1 MKFKQLL
8 LVSVFLAAFS
18 PTRAQEV
25 DSNRRLTIILRDGTV
40 YHGTLAYDDGRE
52 MKFNTEELGLL
63 VLRKQD
69 LRRMENNEE
78 APKSPSDGFV
88 PVVKEGPFTTRY
100 GVTTNGFSIK
110 KGENYGLISL
120 YGPEI
125 HFAVT
130 DRLNIGYMT
139 TWAASPMAV
148 SLKYTFTTDDSP
160 VQLSAGS
167 LIMSSGFIQSMR
179 GYGTLTFGNL
189 TLGNRTKNVNFS
201 GGYLYWQSGKKTIS
215 SGDYSVY
222 RTSFY
227 PAEPTIPQIN
237 NYWDS
242 STEYL
247 RYGNN
252 GRLINEDRVSP
263 DKIRNGY
270 ATQGPVFGVS
280 GIFPLGEKAS
290 FVFESMLG
298 LFVTRR
304 EYIEDGLFSS
314 SDYDPLSGLYTHNY
328 NVKVSTRD
336 YGMTMIYVSPGVR
349 FQSKQDFAWQL
360 SLASTSFTSEVNNK
374 TRAIPVPTFSLFK
387 KF

>member
-1 MKFKQLL
+1 MHILL
-8 LVSVFLAAFS
+8 ASAFLAAFS
-18 PTRAQEV
+18 PTKAQEV
-25 DSNRRLTIILRDGTV
+25 NDSRRLTIILKDGTV

-63 VLRKQD
+63 VLRKQE
-69 LRRMENNEE
+69 LRRMENSDDV
-78 APKSPSDGFV
+78 PKTSSDTFV

-100 GVTTNGFSIK
+100 GVTTNGFAIK
-110 KGENYGLISL
+110 KGENYGLVSL

-148 SLKYTFTTDDSP
+148 SLKYSFTTEDSP
-160 VQLSAGS
+160 VQLSVGS
-167 LIMSSGFIQSMR
+167 LLMSSGFIQSMR
-179 GYGTLTFGNL
+179 GYGTLTFANL
-189 TLGNRTKNVNFS
+189 TLGDRTKNVNFS

-215 SGDYSVY
+215 SGDYTVSSV
-222 RTSFY
+222 SM
-227 PAEPTIPQIN
+227 AQATIPQSDP
-237 NYWDS
+237 YWYS
-242 STEYL
+242 SPEFL

-252 GRLINEDRVSP
+252 GRLINKDNVSS

-304 EYIEDGLFSS
+304 EYIADA
-314 SDYDPLSGLYTHNY
+314 LYSNSTFNPSTGNFTNNY
-328 NVKVSTRD
+328 NVNVSTRD

-374 TRAIPVPTFSLFK
+374 TQAFPVPTFSLFK

>member
-78 APKSPSDGFV
+78 APKSSSDGFV

-130 DRLNIGYMT
+130 NRLNIGYMT

-215 SGDYSVY
+215 SGDYTVS
-222 RTSFY
+222 S
-227 PAEPTIPQIN
+227 ESMGQPTIPQADP
-237 NYWDS
+237 YWFS
-242 STEYL
+242 SPEFL

-252 GRLINEDRVSP
+252 GRFINKDNVSS

-304 EYIEDGLFSS
+304 EYIEDA
-314 SDYDPLSGLYTHNY
+314 LYTNSIFNPSTGNFTNYY
-328 NVKVSTRD
+328 NVNVSTRD

-374 TRAIPVPTFSLFK
+374 TRAFPVPTFSLFK

>member
-1 MKFKQLL
+1 MNFKQLL
-8 LVSVFLAAFS
+8 LASVFLAAFS

-63 VLRKQD
+63 VLKKQD
-69 LRRMENNEE
+69 LRRMEDNDE
-78 APKSPSDGFV
+78 ASKTSSDTFV
-88 PVVKEGPFTTRY
+88 PVTKEGPFTTRY
-100 GVTTNGFSIK
+100 GITTNGFAIK
-110 KGENYGLISL
+110 KGENYGLVSL
-120 YGPEI
+120 HGPEI

-148 SLKYTFTTDDSP
+148 SLKYTFTTDESP
-160 VQLSAGS
+160 VQVSAGS
-167 LIMSSGFIQSMR
+167 LLMSSGFLQSMR

-189 TLGNRTKNVNFS
+189 TFGNRTKNVNFS

-215 SGDYSVY
+215 PGDYTVSSE
-222 RTSFY
+222 TMTE
-227 PAEPTIPQIN
+227 ATIPQSDP
-237 NYWDS
+237 YWYS
-242 STEYL
+242 SPEFL

-252 GRLINEDRVSP
+252 GRLINKDNVSA

-304 EYIEDGLFSS
+304 EYIEDA
-314 SDYDPLSGLYTHNY
+314 LYSNSTFNPSTGNFTNYY
-328 NVKVSTRD
+328 NVNVSTRD

-374 TRAIPVPTFSLFK
+374 TQAFPVPTFSLFK